1 MPFADILGQEKASS
15 YLQTL
20 VRNQKIPGAF
30 LFYGTDGVGKAK
42 MALEFAKALNCQDAM
57 ARQTGDA
64 CGVCASCQAI
74 DKGTHPDVTFVDFVY
89 QARLEVKKD
98 FSSKGYE
105 EELEKEIAKQQH
117 ISVNTIRDV
126 TAKSQQ
132 KAVGNGWKVLI
143 VDQAQ
148 SMQGAAGNALLKFI
162 EEPPQKTLWIL
173 ITSKR
178 SVMLRTILS
187 RCQPLAFSPLS
198 QDHVKQILSQTEA
211 EVADAD
217 LCARYSGGSVS
228 GALKADGALE
238 LLREASFTES
248 GISPQG
254 PSAVAAGLSRTLV
267 TARQEAQAVLDV
279 LIMAIHQAW
288 TKETDSNRQHA
299 LQNALTKFENYKR
312 SITRNVSP
320 ALVLE
325 TALMSLDGLN
335 LQIF

>member
-57 ARQTGDA
+57 ALQTGDA

-198 QDHVKQILSQTEA
+198 QDHVKQILAQTGA
-211 EVADAD
+211 EVANAD

-254 PSAVAAGLSRTLV
+254 PSVVAAGLSRTLV

-288 TKETDSNRQHA
+288 TQETDSNRQHA